1 MNIRKQTY
9 SLEQY
14 LKLMGKEVIR
24 EDQECQRLSGQWNAN
39 MVGELIATVLT
50 NNYIPPIILGEE
62 IKNDIT
68 RQWII
73 DGVQRS
79 SSLFMFR
86 YMNGKISRSIEEY
99 LISYQCKVVGEDG
112 VIQRDKDGEIIWQT
126 AQCDIRNKTY
136 KQLPPELKDRFNE
149 YQIETAI
156 HQNCDVTEISKLV
169 RKYNN
174 HRAMNLSQKAFT
186 YLDAFAV
193 EVRSLAN
200 SRFFKDLYKGSS
212 KDRTNGVTESIVGD
226 MVLLCNYP
234 DKYHKN
240 MIQGFRWLNENA
252 TICDFNELGKL
263 LDKMTDSVIDIPGAC
278 NIFNRKNSPVFTATY
293 KRLAD
298 GGMDGIQFRDFIQ
311 WFIGN
316 GHTEMIDGKT
326 WDELDAKT
334 GTRDTTLI
342 NAKLNHLLTL
352 ARQFATE
359 NKKAA

>member
-1 MNIRKQTY
+1 MKIRKQTY

-14 LKLMGKEVIR
+14 LKLMRAEVIR

-79 SSLFMFR
+79 CSLLMFR
-86 YMNGKISRSIEEY
+86 YMNAKISRSVEEH

-112 VIQRDKDGEIIWQT
+112 VIQRDEDGEIIWQT

-136 KQLPPELKDRFNE
+136 EQLPPELKDRFNE

-174 HRAMNLSQKAFT
+174 HRAMNVSQKAFT

-193 EVRSLAN
+193 EVRSLTN
-200 SRFFKDLYKGSS
+200 SRFFKEIYRGSS
-212 KDRTNGVTESIVGD
+212 NDRTNGVMERIVGD
-226 MVLLCNYP
+226 MVILCSYP

-240 MIQGFRWLNENA
+240 TIQGFKWLNENA
-252 TICDFNELGKL
+252 AICDFNELGEM
-263 LDKMTDSVIDIPGAC
+263 LDKLTDIVI
-278 NIFNRKNSPVFTATY
+278 NISGVRDVFNRKDTPIFTALY
-293 KRLAD
+293 KRLTD
-298 GGMDGIQFRDFIQ
+298 DGMDGIQFCDFMQ
-311 WFIGN
+311 WFIGD
-316 GHTEMIDGKT
+316 GHVELIDGKT

-334 GTRDTTLI
+334 GTRDTALV
-342 NAKLNHLLTL
+342 NAKLNHLLAL
-352 ARQFATE
+352 AKEFEAE